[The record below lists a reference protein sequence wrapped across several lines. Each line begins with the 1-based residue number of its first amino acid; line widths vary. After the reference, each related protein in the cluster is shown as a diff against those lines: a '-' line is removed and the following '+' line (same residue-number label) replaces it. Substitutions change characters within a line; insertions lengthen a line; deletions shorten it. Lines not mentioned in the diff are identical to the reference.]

1 MRQTETSAFPIPS
14 ERKAIYPEPM
24 ISVPTATFP
33 TGEKVATLGQGTWT
47 MGDNARRRKDEIAAL
62 RFGFDLGMTLVDTAE
77 MYASG
82 GAEEVV
88 GEAIAGRRDEIF
100 IVTKVMPQN
109 ASRRAAINS
118 CEKSLKRLKI
128 ETIDLYLL
136 HWPGNV
142 PFSETLEGF
151 TALKSSGKIR
161 HWGVSNFDV
170 REMDAV
176 MALPG
181 GAGLASNQV
190 MYNLNRRGI
199 EFSLIPWCEK
209 HRIPIMAYSP
219 LDQGKLLRSREVE
232 QIAKRQSVTPAQV
245 ALAWVLRHKNM
256 IVIPKAGTEAHVRE
270 NHGALGVQFDDEDL
284 AALDRAFPPP
294 GRKKSLE
301 TT

>member
-1 MRQTETSAFPIPS
+1 
-14 ERKAIYPEPM
+14 
-24 ISVPTATFP
+24 
-33 TGEKVATLGQGTWT
+33 
-47 MGDNARRRKDEIAAL
+47 MGDSSRRRKEEVAAL
-62 RFGFDLGMTLVDTAE
+62 RLGFDLGMTLVDTAE

-88 GEAIAGRRDEIF
+88 GEAIAGRRDKVF

-109 ASRRAAINS
+109 ASRQSAVNA

-128 ETIDLYLL
+128 DAIDLYLL
-136 HWPGNV
+136 HWPGSV
-142 PFSETLEGF
+142 PFSETLEAF
-151 TALKSSGKIR
+151 TALKSAGKIH

-176 MALPG
+176 LALPG
-181 GAGLASNQV
+181 GESIASNQV

-199 EFSLIPWCEK
+199 EFSLVSWCEK

-219 LDQGKLLRSREVE
+219 LDQGKLLHAREVE
-232 QIAKRQSVTPAQV
+232 RIAKRHSATAAQV
-245 ALAWVLRHKNM
+245 ALAWVLQQKNM

-270 NHGALGVQFDDEDL
+270 NYGALAVRLDAEDL

-294 GRKKSLE
+294 GRKKLLE